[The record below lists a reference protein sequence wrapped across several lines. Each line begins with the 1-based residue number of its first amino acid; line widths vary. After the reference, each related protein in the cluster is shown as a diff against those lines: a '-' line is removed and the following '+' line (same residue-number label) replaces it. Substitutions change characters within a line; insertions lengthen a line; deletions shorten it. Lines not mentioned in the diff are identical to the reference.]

1 MKVSD
6 ANTERKGK
14 WRSSTHGEVEVLGGR
29 LTHEGENYLVNAAAA
44 LQSGGQKKKKGIAL
58 QRQSVFATDE
68 GAGTSLLMRNRRGS
82 LGNLR
87 VVWWQRRRQT
97 LMCTEMQRMTQEIG
111 VCSPMSEM
119 RKPKCISTYLGIYV
133 WKQFGALFPKNAVTR
148 EIQSE
153 NNVYCS
159 SCSVVTEDLQTIPCC
174 PTWTKLK
181 LLSAAPCF
189 FIPLL

>member
-1 MKVSD
+1 MQ
-6 ANTERKGK
+6 TRRERASEEVPHMVKLKFSGEVDTWRRKLFGERSAGITK
-14 WRSSTHGEVEVLGGR
+14 WRP
-29 LTHEGENYLVNAAAA
+29 
-44 LQSGGQKKKKGIAL
+44 KKKKKCIAL

-119 RKPKCISTYLGIYV
+119 RKPKCISIYLGIYAQ
-133 WKQFGALFPKNAVTR
+133 KQFGVLFPKNTVTR

-159 SCSVVTEDLQTIPCC
+159 SGSVVTEDLLKVYTIPCC